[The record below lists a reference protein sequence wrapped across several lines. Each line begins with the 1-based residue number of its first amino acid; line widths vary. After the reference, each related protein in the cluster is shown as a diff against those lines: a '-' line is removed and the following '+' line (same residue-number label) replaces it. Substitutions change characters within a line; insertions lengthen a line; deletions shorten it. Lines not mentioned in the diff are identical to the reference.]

1 MALEIHH
8 AISIYTFGGV
18 PVSEGRRI
26 GAGDGWVSRY
36 QCDEKQTYD
45 GRRTEHLT
53 KDEETCQDSLVTT
66 LEN

>member
-18 PVSEGRRI
+18 PVPEWRRI
-26 GAGDGWVSRY
+26 GARDGWASWPRG
-36 QCDEKQTYD
+36 DATPTED
-45 GRRTEHLT
+45 GRCTGPLT
-53 KDEETCQDSLVTT
+53 KEEETCQDSLVTT